1 VGSPPNVIDVQRY
14 LRAMAADGRQ
24 CMCTGP
30 FDVFID
36 TDSDH
41 PYANYAIPRDGAE
54 PTLEQAYEVVA
65 VMQGAARQPRLEY
78 LPAIA
83 PKAEAVLCEA
93 GFELEL
99 RTALMTCAEDELA
112 DYEVPDGVIVQAL
125 GPDAEREQ
133 IDGLLRA
140 LAIAFEEA
148 FDPSTSESAAA
159 RLLRRTAVIAYCGEQ
174 IAGGGM
180 CLDPL
185 ERVVELVGIGVMPDF
200 RERGIGA
207 AITGELAR
215 ISFESGVETAFLTPG
230 SEETA
235 RVYERAGFR
244 RTDEML
250 HLATRA

>member
-14 LRAMAADGRQ
+14 LRAVAADGRQ
-24 CMCTGP
+24 CLCTGP

-41 PYANYAIPRDGAE
+41 PYSNYAIPRDGAK
-54 PTLEQAYEVVA
+54 PTVEQVHELLA

-78 LPAIA
+78 IPKTA
-83 PKAEAVLCEA
+83 PEAEEILLEA

-99 RTALMTCAEDELA
+99 RTPLMTCAEDELA
-112 DYEVPDGVIVQAL
+112 DYDVPDDVIVQQL

-133 IDGLLRA
+133 VDGLLRA
-140 LAIAFEEA
+140 LALAFDEA
-148 FDPSTSESAAA
+148 FDPGTSDSAAA
-159 RLLRRTAVIAYCGEQ
+159 RLLRRTAVIAYCEEE

-180 CLDPL
+180 CLDPI
-185 ERVVELVGIGVMPDF
+185 ERVVELVGIGVVDRF

-215 ISFESGVETAFLTPG
+215 LAFDGGAETAFLTPG
-230 SEETA
+230 SEDTA
-235 RVYERAGFR
+235 RVYERAGFQ

-250 HLATRA
+250 HLSARA

>member
-1 VGSPPNVIDVQRY
+1 MGSSPDVVDVQRY
-14 LRAMAADGRQ
+14 LRAVAADGRQ

-41 PYANYAIPRDGAE
+41 PYSNYAIPRDGAE
-54 PTLEQAYEVVA
+54 PTLEQAHELVA

-78 LPAIA
+78 LPSIA
-83 PKAEAVLCEA
+83 PEAEDVLHEV

-99 RTALMTCAEDELA
+99 RTAVMTCGEDGLTECA
-112 DYEVPDGVIVQAL
+112 APDGVFVQAL

-140 LAIAFEEA
+140 LAIAFDEQ
-148 FDPSTSESAAA
+148 FDSSSSDSAAA
-159 RLLRRTAVIAYCGEQ
+159 RLLRRTAVIAYCNEE

-180 CLDPL
+180 CLDPF
-185 ERVVELVGIGVMPDF
+185 ERVVELVGIGVLPDF
-200 RERGIGA
+200 RGRGIGA
-207 AITGELAR
+207 AITAELAR
-215 ISFESGVETAFLTPG
+215 LSFEGGVDTAFLTPG

-235 RVYERAGFR
+235 RVYERAGFQ

>member
-1 VGSPPNVIDVQRY
+1 VGSPPDITDVQRY
-14 LRAMAADGRQ
+14 LRAVAADSRQ
-24 CMCTGP
+24 CMSTGP

-41 PYANYAIPRDGAE
+41 PYSNYAIPRDGAE
-54 PTLEQAYEVVA
+54 PTAEQAHEVIA
-65 VMQGAARQPRLEY
+65 VMHGAARQPRLEY
-78 LPAIA
+78 LPKTA
-83 PKAEAVLCEA
+83 PSVEGVLLEA
-93 GFELEL
+93 GFEVEL
-99 RTALMTCAEDELA
+99 RTPLMTCAEDELA
-112 DYEVPDGVIVQAL
+112 DYAVPDGVIVQQV

-140 LAIAFEEA
+140 LAIAFDEQ
-148 FDPSTSESAAA
+148 FDAGTSDSAAA
-159 RLLRRTAVIAYCGEQ
+159 RLLRRTAVIAYCDEQ

-180 CLDPL
+180 CLDPA
-185 ERVVELVGIGVMPDF
+185 ERVVELVGIGVIESF
-200 RERGIGA
+200 RGRGIGA

-215 ISFESGVETAFLTPG
+215 MAFEGGVETAFLTPG

-235 RVYERAGFR
+235 RVYERAGFQ